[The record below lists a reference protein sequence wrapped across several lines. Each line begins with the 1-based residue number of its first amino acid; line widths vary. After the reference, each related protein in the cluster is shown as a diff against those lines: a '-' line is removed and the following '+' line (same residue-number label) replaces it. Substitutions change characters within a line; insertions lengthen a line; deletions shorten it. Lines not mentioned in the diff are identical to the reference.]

1 MKREEKELIYDYCF
15 DVFPDFLSDF
25 TVRLKNN
32 NSEYKELIEE
42 RRSILKKCPK
52 LEDIIE
58 NNSLIELS
66 KEESNYIYQYY
77 VAVLELVLCEE
88 REIFFEGMCQ
98 AYDLFKR
105 LGIIK

>member
-32 NSEYKELIEE
+32 NSEYK
-42 RRSILKKCPK
+42 
-52 LEDIIE
+52 
-58 NNSLIELS
+58 ELS